1 MTDGRRKGRHRALQ
15 EGLGPICERGRK
27 DAARR
32 RGDDEALKEALKA
45 GELVFHEGRIG
56 GAWPQIVSAER

>member
-1 MTDGRRKGRHRALQ
+1 MANPESYVAGRLPRAEVGKVVMTRVGELF
-15 EGLGPICERGRK
+15 
-27 DAARR
+27 
-32 RGDDEALKEALKA
+32 RGDDEALKAAREA

>member
-1 MTDGRRKGRHRALQ
+1 MTRDGELF
-15 EGLGPICERGRK
+15 
-27 DAARR
+27 
-32 RGDDEALKEALKA
+32 RGDDEALKAALKA

>member
-1 MTDGRRKGRHRALQ
+1 MIWKARETVKLLPSEEVGKVVMTRDGELF
-15 EGLGPICERGRK
+15 
-27 DAARR
+27 